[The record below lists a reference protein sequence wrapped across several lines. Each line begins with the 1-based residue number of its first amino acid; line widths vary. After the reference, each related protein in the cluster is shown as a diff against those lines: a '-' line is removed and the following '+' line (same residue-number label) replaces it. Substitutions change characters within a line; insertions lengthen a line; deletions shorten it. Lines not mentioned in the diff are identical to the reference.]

1 MQRYIYTIVCSLA
14 FLTAIPAVQ
23 ANATSV
29 ETSGGMVKTHLETQS
44 KLENQPPNSYSEESS
59 VNEALNDRGEKLEPS
74 NVDKS
79 DTSLDVPYLAY
90 CKPLSPG
97 LKPEDWQY
105 KEFVY
110 KCRYGS

>member
-1 MQRYIYTIVCSLA
+1 MQRYIYTVVCSLA

-29 ETSGGMVKTHLETQS
+29 ETSGGMVRTHLETQS
-44 KLENQPPNSYSEESS
+44 ELKNQPPNSYPEKSS
-59 VNEALNDRGEKLEPS
+59 VNEALNDRGKRSEPRNVNKLDS
-74 NVDKS
+74 
-79 DTSLDVPYLAY
+79 SLEVPYLAY

-97 LKPEDWQY
+97 LNPEDWQY